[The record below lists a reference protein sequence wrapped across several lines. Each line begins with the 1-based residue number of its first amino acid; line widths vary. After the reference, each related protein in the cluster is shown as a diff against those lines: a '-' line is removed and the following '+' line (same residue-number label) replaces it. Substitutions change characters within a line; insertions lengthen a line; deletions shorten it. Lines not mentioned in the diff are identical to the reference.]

1 MLLHQLGED
10 LVLALELVLEGSD
23 RSVLGVL
30 AGLAAF
36 AGVIEGGGAVL
47 EELLLPEVEEG
58 HGEVVLLADVGDRLL
73 LQEVEAEQ
81 GDLLF
86 RGKVPALPRHECSSA
101 RVLPLTPA
109 KANSSS
115 G

>member
-1 MLLHQLGED
+1 R
-10 LVLALELVLEGSD
+10 VFFEGSD
-23 RSVLGVL
+23 LAVLGVL
-30 AGLAAF
+30 AGLAAL
-36 AGVIEGGGAVL
+36 AGVSEGSGAVL
-47 EELLLPEVEEG
+47 EELPLPEVEEV
-58 HGEVVLLADVGDRLL
+58 HGQVVLLADVGDGLL

-86 RGKVPALPRHECSSA
+86 RSEVPTLPGHGCSSA
-101 RVLPLTPA
+101 RVWPLTPA

>member
-1 MLLHQLGED
+1 VLLHQPGED
-10 LVLALELVLEGSD
+10 LVLALALVLEGSD
-23 RSVLGVL
+23 LDVPGVL
-30 AGLAAF
+30 TGLAAF
-36 AGVIEGGGAVL
+36 AGVVESGGAVL

-58 HGEVVLLADVGDRLL
+58 DGEVMLLADVGDGLL
-73 LQEVEAEQ
+73 LQEVEPEQ

-86 RGKVPALPRHECSSA
+86 RGKVTALSRQGNSSA

-109 KANSSS
+109 KASSSS

>member
-10 LVLALELVLEGSD
+10 LVLTLELVFQGCDLA
-23 RSVLGVL
+23 VLGIF

-36 AGVIEGGGAVL
+36 AGVLEGSRAVL

-58 HGEVVLLADVGDRLL
+58 HGEVVLLTEVGD
-73 LQEVEAEQ
+73 
-81 GDLLF
+81 GLLF
-86 RGKVPALPRHECSSA
+86 QEMEPEQADFLLRGEVTAWLGHQRSSA

-115 G
+115 N

>member
-1 MLLHQLGED
+1 MLLHEFGED
-10 LVLALELVLEGSD
+10 LVLALELVPEGSD
-23 RSVLGVL
+23 GAVLGIL
-30 AGLAAF
+30 TALAAF
-36 AGVIEGGGAVL
+36 AGVVEGGGAVV

-58 HGEVVLLADVGDRLL
+58 DGEVVLLTDVGDGLL

-81 GDLLF
+81 GHLLF
-86 RGKVPALPRHECSSA
+86 RAKVPALTRHGSSSA

-109 KANSSS
+109 KASSSS

>member
-10 LVLALELVLEGSD
+10 LVLALELVPEGGD
-23 RSVLGVL
+23 LDILGVL
-30 AGLAAF
+30 TGLAAL

-58 HGEVVLLADVGDRLL
+58 DGEVVLLADVGDGLL

-86 RGKVPALPRHECSSA
+86 RGKVPALSRQECSPA
-101 RVLPLTPA
+101 RGGPLNPA
-109 KANSSS
+109 KASSCS

>member
-1 MLLHQLGED
+1 
-10 LVLALELVLEGSD
+10 VLALELVPEGGD
-23 RSVLGVL
+23 GAVLGVL
-30 AGLAAF
+30 AGLAAL
-36 AGVIEGGGAVL
+36 AVVGEGSGAVL

-58 HGEVVLLADVGDRLL
+58 NGQVVLLADVGDRPL

-86 RGKVPALPRHECSSA
+86 RAEVTALPGHGFPSA

-109 KANSSS
+109 KASSSS

>member
-30 AGLAAF
+30 AGLAAL
-36 AGVIEGGGAVL
+36 AGVVQGSGAVL
-47 EELLLPEVEEG
+47 EELLVPEVEEG
-58 HGEVVLLADVGDRLL
+58 DGEVVLLTDVGDGLL
-73 LQEVEAEQ
+73 LREVESGQ
-81 GDLLF
+81 GDLPL
-86 RGKVPALPRHECSSA
+86 RGKVPALTRH
-101 RVLPLTPA
+101 
-109 KANSSS
+109 

>member
-1 MLLHQLGED
+1 
-10 LVLALELVLEGSD
+10 LALA
-23 RSVLGVL
+23 GVL
-30 AGLAAF
+30 
-36 AGVIEGGGAVL
+36 EGGGAVL
-47 EELLLPEVEEG
+47 EELLLPEVEEVYG
-58 HGEVVLLADVGDRLL
+58 QALLLADVGDGLL

-86 RGKVPALPRHECSSA
+86 GREVAALPGHGSSSA

-109 KANSSS
+109 KASSSS

>member
-1 MLLHQLGED
+1 M
-10 LVLALELVLEGSD
+10 LALELVPEGGD
-23 RSVLGVL
+23 GAVLGVL
-30 AGLAAF
+30 AGLAAL
-36 AGVIEGGGAVL
+36 AVVGEGSGAVL

-58 HGEVVLLADVGDRLL
+58 NGQVVLLADVGDRPL

-86 RGKVPALPRHECSSA
+86 RGEVATLLGPRCSSA
-101 RVLPLTPA
+101 RVVPLALA
-109 KANSSS
+109 KGNSSS